1 MRRLAVLAL
10 ALVCAACAYPGYGPP
25 SAALL
30 LSNPGPGHVAVE
42 AVVTAYPD
50 CNSRGGSVYAKSR
63 FSLPPDGTRFI
74 AAPPGAS
81 VCWRVV
87 PAAGTA
93 GAAEAE
99 WNRTF
104 LPSGALVDS
113 SI

>member
-1 MRRLAVLAL
+1 MRRLALLAL
-10 ALVCAACAYPGYGPP
+10 ALVCASCAYPGYGPP
-25 SAALL
+25 PGALL

-42 AVVTAYPD
+42 ALVTAYPD
-50 CNSRGGSVYAKSR
+50 CNSRGGYVAASR

-74 AAPPGAS
+74 SVPPGAS

-104 LPSGALVDS
+104 LSPGALVDS